1 MIVVSDHSLF
11 AMISFTGMQY
21 PSMPMQPPPPTSMAQ
36 PPASMVPGGQPP
48 PPMTYGMAAPT
59 QPSSEPTSVT
69 SSFNMASMGATLP
82 HGQQPP
88 VYQTAPQQVMTNYIC
103 VLKN

>member
-1 MIVVSDHSLF
+1 
-11 AMISFTGMQY
+11 MISFIGMQY

-103 VLKN
+103 AFKYDT

>member
-1 MIVVSDHSLF
+1 
-11 AMISFTGMQY
+11 
-21 PSMPMQPPPPTSMAQ
+21 MPMQPPPPTSMAQ

-69 SSFNMASMGATLP
+69 SSFNMASMGASLP
-82 HGQQPP
+82 HPGQQPP
-88 VYQTAPQQVMTNYIC
+88 VYQTAPQQVMINYNC
-103 VLKN
+103 DFEK